1 MQIGID
7 IRRLGDFGV
16 GTYIRNLVQGLVRIG
31 CNDEFVLVG
40 QPSRLEKLG
49 RLPPNF
55 RFVQYLNNFDSP
67 LSHAGYQGILR
78 RLACDVFH
86 MPHRWVPLMM
96 PGTYVVTV
104 HDLDTLFYP
113 RENSSRY
120 AERFRRYQLQR
131 GLRNAARVITV
142 SQATKSDAAKY
153 LGVDPGKIEV
163 VYNAIDEQ
171 IAQPVTQ
178 QERDITLDRYQVTDP
193 FVLYAGRIQ
202 PHKNIPRLIEAFAV
216 ARSGLEGHPKFH
228 NLKLI
233 VIGDDINAFP
243 SVRHSVIRTRTQHSV
258 RFLGFVPMETLRV
271 FYDCAE
277 VFLFPSLYEG
287 FGLPPLEAMAHG
299 TPVVTSNVASLP
311 EVFGDSAVLVNP
323 ENVFD
328 IARGLTQLLTDDAL
342 REQLRQRGA
351 ERVKK
356 FSWDRTAQRV
366 LEIYQD
372 VTSPNAAPS

>member
-16 GTYIRNLVQGLVRIG
+16 GTYIRNLVQGLARIG
-31 CNDEFVLVG
+31 CGDEFVLVG
-40 QPSRLEKLG
+40 QPSRLEKLDK
-49 RLPPNF
+49 LPPNF

-113 RENSSRY
+113 REHSSRY

-131 GLRNAARVITV
+131 GLRHAARVITV

-163 VYNAIDEQ
+163 VYNAMDHQ

-178 QERDITLDRYQVTDP
+178 EERDITLDRYQVTDP

-228 NLKLI
+228 NLKLL
-233 VIGDDINAFP
+233 VIGDDINAYP

-277 VFLFPSLYEG
+277 AFLFPSLYEG

-311 EVFGDSAVLVNP
+311 EVVGDCAVLVNP

-328 IARGLTQLLTDDAL
+328 IARGLTQLLNDDAL
-342 REQLRQRGA
+342 RQQLRERGA

-366 LEIYQD
+366 LEIYHD
-372 VTSPNAAPS
+372 VTSSNAASY

>member
-7 IRRLGDFGV
+7 IRRLGHYGV
-16 GTYIRNLVQGLVRIG
+16 GTYIRNLVHALARIG
-31 CNDEFVLVG
+31 SDDEFVLVG
-40 QPSRLEKLG
+40 QAARMEKLG

-55 RFVQYLNNFDSP
+55 RFVQYIRDFDSR
-67 LSHAGYQGILR
+67 LSNLGYQGLLR

-86 MPHRWVPLMM
+86 MPHRWVPLVM

-104 HDLDTLFYP
+104 HDLDALFYP
-113 RENSSRY
+113 RENVTGYS
-120 AERFRRYQLQR
+120 ERFRRFQLQR
-131 GLRNAARVITV
+131 GLRKAARVITV

-163 VYNAIDEQ
+163 VYNAMDEQ
-171 IAQPVTQ
+171 IAQPVSPE
-178 QERDITLDRYQVTDP
+178 EREITLDRYQITGP
-193 FVLYAGRIQ
+193 FILYAGRIQ

-216 ARSGLEGHPKFH
+216 ARNVLEGHPKFH

-233 VIGDDINAFP
+233 VIGDDLNAYP
-243 SVRHSVIRTRTQHSV
+243 DVRHSVIRTRTQHSV

-271 FYDCAE
+271 FYDAAE
-277 VFLFPSLYEG
+277 AFLFPSLYEG

-311 EVFGDSAVLVNP
+311 EVVGDCAVLVNP

-328 IARGLTQLLTDDAL
+328 IARGLTQLLKDDDL
-342 REQLRQRGA
+342 REQLRARGL

-366 LEIYQD
+366 LEIYRD
-372 VTSPNAAPS
+372 VTSPRGGSS